1 MSKPNRNEIE
11 RNLLRTDHPLKDW
24 RTQLSV
30 LGWAFL
36 KSSSAQ
42 YDDNAGVADFGIEA
56 EYERRIEIINDIQ
69 DKEVLSSHGLIGQFV
84 PWILKVVNE
93 TISSHS

>member
-42 YDDNAGVADFGIEA
+42 YDDNAGVADFRGGSCGFEADNMSGDAGKHAEETENLGGVEAAGI
-56 EYERRIEIINDIQ
+56 
-69 DKEVLSSHGLIGQFV
+69 DKKWHRSSRNG
-84 PWILKVVNE
+84 
-93 TISSHS
+93 